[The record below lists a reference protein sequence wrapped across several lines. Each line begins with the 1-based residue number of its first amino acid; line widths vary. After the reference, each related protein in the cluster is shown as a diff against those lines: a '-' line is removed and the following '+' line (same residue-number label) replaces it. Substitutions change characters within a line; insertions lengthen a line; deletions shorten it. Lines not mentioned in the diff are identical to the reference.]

1 MSAYTPSDDLTAALK
16 AMEEAEELLRQRRQA
31 VRAAVAAD
39 LKANPDATNDEVAE
53 HLPYTAETV
62 RQIAR
67 EYDVPR
73 KRKPTVRSI
82 KGTKRA
88 AK

>member
-1 MSAYTPSDDLTAALK
+1 MSQYTPSDDVKAAL
-16 AMEEAEELLRQRRQA
+16 QA
-31 VRAAVAAD
+31 VKDAEDALKLRRKELRAAVAAD
-39 LKANPDATNDEVAE
+39 LKANPDVTNDVMAE
-53 HLPYTAETV
+53 HLPFTSETV

-73 KRKPTVRSI
+73 KRNPTVRSI
-82 KGTKRA
+82 KGAKRA